1 MFGRQPDGYHR
12 KIEIE
17 GTERAPARALSC
29 FFLPL
34 PMSVV
39 EQVTKQSSKI
49 TNIRTYLFTHACPH
63 CCTYKPSTLSSLA
76 FIADRIKL
84 LRSLIYAA

>member
-29 FFLPL
+29 F
-34 PMSVV
+34 SHTSYVSRRASD
-39 EQVTKQSSKI
+39 QTIKQD
-49 TNIRTYLFTHACPH
+49 H
-63 CCTYKPSTLSSLA
+63 
-76 FIADRIKL
+76 
-84 LRSLIYAA
+84 